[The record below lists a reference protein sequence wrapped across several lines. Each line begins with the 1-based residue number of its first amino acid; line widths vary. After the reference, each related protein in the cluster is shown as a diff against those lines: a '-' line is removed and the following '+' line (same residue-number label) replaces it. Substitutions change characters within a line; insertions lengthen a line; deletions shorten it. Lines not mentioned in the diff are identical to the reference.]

1 MASKRTRHIAGGV
14 AGASVGAGGSAAVG
28 FGIAK
33 AAGAVVGRM
42 GAGAAGLVVPGV
54 GVALAA
60 YTAYQGYKAAR
71 ETAMSGASTSAIVR
85 SAALGA
91 IGITPAMAQNMAKAI
106 GPEPTTLEVARQAH
120 STAVKAELRAA
131 ERLNGAKGDKARA
144 KATEAFRKAESAR
157 VKAEK
162 EFQEASSGAKPQ
174 AEAAK
179 PEPKSSILSDIKGMF
194 GGRDQRFVD
203 RETDIRTEI
212 KRLQAQQ
219 DREESRSK
227 TPGRGQGEQFNKLRD
242 QIDAKQGELKSLHKE
257 ERESNAF
264 AQGFSTFAPIG
275 ATLGGLALG
284 SKISG
289 AETVA
294 KQGRQAVAEI
304 AKLASKAD
312 KLTSKSGLL
321 AGTVSGDR
329 ARATVEAGRQAV
341 GNLGRVSPSSYA
353 WPAFNIAAGTGE
365 LYASGYHKALM
376 GTDHDVTPTQQ
387 AIRIGGGFEL
397 GLGLGQLKAVSAA
410 ASAIRASS
418 TALAK
423 LGSAENRIA
432 RESAAGAGKASR
444 AKVAGHVATARG
456 AESVSRNK
464 AATQVAGS
472 AVTRDRARVP
482 AVNAGSQLGMTRAK
496 ARGDVEVARSVASRR
511 GVEARQDVTAARQG
525 RTLSRPDGERV
536 ARKAGKDARYQPTRG
551 RYYQR
556 TYTSGPKQGITETVR
571 KASA

>member
-1 MASKRTRHIAGGV
+1 MASKRTRQIAGGV

-60 YTAYQGYKAAR
+60 YTAYQGYKAAK
-71 ETAMSGASTSAIVR
+71 ETAMSGVSTSAIVR

-227 TPGRGQGEQFNKLRD
+227 TPGRGQGEQFNKLRE
-242 QIDAKQGELKSLHKE
+242 QIDTKQGELKSLHKE

-264 AQGFSTFAPIG
+264 AQGFSTFAPLG
-275 ATLGGLALG
+275 AALGGLALG
-284 SKISG
+284 SKLSG

-294 KQGRQAVAEI
+294 KQGRQAVGEI

-321 AGTVSGDR
+321 AGTVQGDR
-329 ARATVEAGRQAV
+329 ARATVEAGKAAV
-341 GNLGRVSPSSYA
+341 GNLGKVGSSNYA
-353 WPAFNIAAGTGE
+353 WPAFNIATGGAE
-365 LYASGYHKALM
+365 LAYGFTADRDKPM
-376 GTDHDVTPTQQ
+376 TQ
-387 AIRIGGGFEL
+387 AARIGGGFEL
-397 GLGLGQLKAVSAA
+397 GLGLGQLKAVTAA
-410 ASAIRASS
+410 AGAIRASATS
-418 TALAK
+418 LAK

-472 AVTRDRARVP
+472 AVTRDRAKVP

-496 ARGDVEVARSVASRR
+496 ARGDVEVARSVAGRR

-525 RTLSRPDGERV
+525 KTLSRPDGDRV